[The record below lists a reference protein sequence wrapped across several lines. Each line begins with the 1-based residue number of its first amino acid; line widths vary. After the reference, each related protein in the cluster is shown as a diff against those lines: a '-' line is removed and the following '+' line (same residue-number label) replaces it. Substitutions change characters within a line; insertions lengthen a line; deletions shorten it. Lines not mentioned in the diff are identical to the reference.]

1 MKLSKIQRSPLNWDL
16 EKVLNHFKCKVQLR
30 MLEKPKLSCDIDLI
44 IIKVNREPS
53 EKEIVEFSRNFYT
66 AIIDHAGH

>member
-1 MKLSKIQRSPLNWDL
+1 
-16 EKVLNHFKCKVQLR
+16 

-44 IIKVNREPS
+44 IIKLNREPS

>member
-1 MKLSKIQRSPLNWDL
+1 
-16 EKVLNHFKCKVQLR
+16 

-53 EKEIVEFSRNFYT
+53 EKEIVEFHRNFYT
-66 AIIDHAGH
+66 AIIDHAGHWWLRFYFALTMQDT

>member
-1 MKLSKIQRSPLNWDL
+1 
-16 EKVLNHFKCKVQLR
+16 

-53 EKEIVEFSRNFYT
+53 EKEIVEFHRNFYT